1 MWPAHADVLQAR
13 RDAYW
18 SEQTEIQRQ
27 ELVAWIALAEGR
39 QAEALELMRAAAAL
53 EDTTEKAPVSPGPIV
68 PARELLGD
76 MLLLQNQ
83 PREAL
88 VAYAASEQVEP
99 NRFRGLYGAAR
110 AAELA
115 GEAAIARD
123 YYTRLLAVSADADTD
138 RPELQQARVFLA
150 RS

>member
-1 MWPAHADVLQAR
+1 
-13 RDAYW
+13 
-18 SEQTEIQRQ
+18 
-27 ELVAWIALAEGR
+27 
-39 QAEALELMRAAAAL
+39 MRAVAAL

-99 NRFRGLYGAAR
+99 NRFRGLYGAICGDWFGVDP
-110 AAELA
+110 AAVLP
-115 GEAAIARD
+115 GRGIGKPVI
-123 YYTRLLAVSADADTD
+123 LK
-138 RPELQQARVFLA
+138 
-150 RS
+150 